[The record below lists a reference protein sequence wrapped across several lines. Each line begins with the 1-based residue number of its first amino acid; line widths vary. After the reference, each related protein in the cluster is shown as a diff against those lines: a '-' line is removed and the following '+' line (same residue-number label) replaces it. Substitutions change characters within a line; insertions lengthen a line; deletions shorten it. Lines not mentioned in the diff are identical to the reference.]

1 MRNSRDRSSWNT
13 VQAMNCCDY
22 CGRQATTQIPTIPG
36 RVCEVHA
43 EKFWTGLLAYAREQ
57 HSAPNESQA
66 PAIPANKDESLP
78 TLRLVTANAGV
89 LRRAS

>member
-1 MRNSRDRSSWNT
+1 
-13 VQAMNCCDY
+13 MNCCDY

-57 HSAPNESQA
+57 HSAPNESGPRYFGQQGRE
-66 PAIPANKDESLP
+66 PADA
-78 TLRLVTANAGV
+78 AAGH
-89 LRRAS
+89 R

>member
-57 HSAPNESQA
+57 HSAPNESPRYFGQQGRE
-66 PAIPANKDESLP
+66 PADA
-78 TLRLVTANAGV
+78 AAGH
-89 LRRAS
+89 R